1 MLCALTVRRLK
12 PGAFE
17 DFERVWEQA
26 TSEAAPAGWKHAYTV
41 RNVGDENE
49 VVSFGF
55 FDGTLDELRQSQRDF
70 DYATWRAQID
80 ELVESTGTDGI
91 FEVVVERRA

>member
-17 DFERVWEQA
+17 DFRHLWESA
-26 TSEAAPAGWKHAYTV
+26 TAEEPKGWTHVYTV
-41 RNVGDENE
+41 RNLGDENE
-49 VVSFGF
+49 IVSFGF
-55 FDGTLDELRQSQRDF
+55 FDGTPEELRQSQGDF
-70 DYATWRAQID
+70 GYAGWRAQID

-91 FEVVVERRA
+91 FEVVIEQGA